1 MGRMYEMKMCEVN
14 VFCCCCHSIF
24 CKDYEYYAKLLCLL
38 HISVWLCKFFF
49 HMTITFKNTSFKA
62 HKTNEEI
69 KMQLWKFEYH
79 YPCTLKIRDE
89 IIRKN
94 IWHFELN
101 VVVRIPPLFLPGNN
115 SFHENEFWNLASDIL
130 SLKPTGKSLVFPSL
144 SYSSNS
150 SGSAKYMLLS
160 GNLWDVDL
168 CF

>member
-1 MGRMYEMKMCEVN
+1 MFFAVVVTVFFARIMNIMQNCSACYIFQCDYVN
-14 VFCCCCHSIF
+14 S
-24 CKDYEYYAKLLCLL
+24 
-38 HISVWLCKFFF
+38 FF

-115 SFHENEFWNLASDIL
+115 SFHENEFWNLAADIL